1 MKIEGTIQANL
12 LSAIVSSRRL
22 RGQRVHKDTIA
33 YWHAILERGRRAG
46 VGPFKND
53 VSHLVDE
60 LALELAQFDQDAR
73 SGPRL
78 KTAGNASKSVAGAMN
93 HAASGVVFSQVG
105 QRR

>member
-22 RGQRVHKDTIA
+22 RGQPVHKDTIA
-33 YWHAILERGRRAG
+33 YWHAILEQGRRAG

-60 LALELAQFDQDAR
+60 LAVELAQFKEGSHSR
-73 SGPRL
+73 PRP
-78 KTAGNASKSVAGAMN
+78 KTAGTGPGAAPGAMN
-93 HAASGVVFSQVG
+93 PVASDVAFWQVG